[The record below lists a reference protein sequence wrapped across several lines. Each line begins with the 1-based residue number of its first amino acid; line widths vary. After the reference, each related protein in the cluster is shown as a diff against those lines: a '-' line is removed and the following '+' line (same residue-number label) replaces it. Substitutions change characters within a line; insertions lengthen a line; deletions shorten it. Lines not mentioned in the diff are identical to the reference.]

1 MLRSNWFVRPNAWN
15 GSSLRISAKCFMFVS
30 EDHRNGKKV
39 RSDLMEAKQ
48 ELLAPHTMLI
58 ASALLLTSEGACQKV
73 NLTPN

>member
-1 MLRSNWFVRPNAWN
+1 
-15 GSSLRISAKCFMFVS
+15 MFVS